1 MFLCALA
8 TPWRLLGLL
17 LLLSLSACEPTP
29 QKVFDQQLYIWQRQW
44 RPAHAEALARTRAEF
59 STLRVLALQAQPQE
73 GWTRARIDPAMLKAD
88 GRPIIAVVRLD
99 GQLPQLD
106 GPAIHGQI
114 QRLLS
119 DWQAAGL
126 AVMGVEIDHDCASAR
141 LPAYAELL
149 TELRQ
154 ELPAQLKLS
163 ITALPAWL
171 VSPQLEQLL
180 SSVDSSVLQ
189 VHAVSN
195 PAQGLFAPQT
205 ALRWAQAY
213 AARSPKPFYLALPAY
228 GVGLIETDSGAP
240 LVESEAALNSRAPRR
255 ELQAEPRQ
263 VASLIRALQ
272 AAPPRQLAGLIWFR
286 LPLAGDRRAWPL
298 RTLQAVAS
306 GRPLRADLRVAIS
319 RSGALSELVL
329 HNQGN
334 LSGAL
339 PAQIELS
346 VNDCDS
352 ADALG
357 GYRLQ
362 RSANR
367 LVWLR
372 QSPGQ
377 LAAGQRLALGWA
389 RCQTIEQGDVGVKP

>member
-1 MFLCALA
+1 MRCRY
-8 TPWRLLGLL
+8 TLGLL
-17 LLLSLSACEPTP
+17 LLLSLSGCEPAP
-29 QKVFDQQLYIWQRQW
+29 PKVFDQQLYIWQRQW
-44 RPAHAEALARTRAEF
+44 RPAHAEALAQTRAQF
-59 STLRVLALQAQPQE
+59 STLRVLALQAQPKE

-106 GPAIHGQI
+106 SAAIHGKI
-114 QRLLS
+114 QQLLS

-126 AVMGVEIDHDCASAR
+126 SVVGLEIDHDCASAR

-149 TELRQ
+149 TTLRQ
-154 ELPAQLKLS
+154 ALPPQLKLS

-171 VSPQLEQLL
+171 ESPQLESLL
-180 SSVDSSVLQ
+180 TRVDSSVLQ
-189 VHAVSN
+189 VHAVSR
-195 PAQGLFAPQT
+195 PTQGLFAPQS
-205 ALRWAQAY
+205 ALRWAHAY

-228 GVGLIETDSGAP
+228 GVGLIESTAGAP
-240 LVESEAALNSRAPRR
+240 LVESEAALNTRAPRR
-255 ELQAEPRQ
+255 ELQADPEQ
-263 VASLIRALQ
+263 VASLIQVLQ
-272 AAPPRQLAGLIWFR
+272 TDPPENLAGLIWFR

-306 GRPLRADLRVAIS
+306 GQPLSADLRLAIN
-319 RSGALSELVL
+319 RTGALSELVL
-329 HNQGN
+329 HNHGN

-339 PAQIELS
+339 PARIELS
-346 VNDCDS
+346 TQHCDS

-377 LAAGQRLALGWA
+377 LAAGQQLALGWA
-389 RCQTIEQGDVGVKP
+389 RCQIIEQGEVGVKP